1 ETWRN
6 LYGFGNVD
14 LAVNW
19 ELLWKCEAWTKSI
32 SNSKSKE
39 IYSVQRIVGDSW
51 VVPEKGW
58 IKLNTDGA
66 VSIHNG
72 FASIGG
78 QVEVECNNSLV
89 IETILAG
96 GVANSKISELY
107 LIHQLLGCNWRVR
120 LRYILRDHDKVVDHM
135 AKLPSMN
142 CNEMQIL

>member
-1 ETWRN
+1 VTI
-6 LYGFGNVD
+6 G
-14 LAVNW
+14 
-19 ELLWKCEAWTKSI
+19 EAWTKSI

-39 IYSVQRIVGDSW
+39 IYRVQRIVGDSW
-51 VVPEKGW
+51 VVAEKGW

-66 VSIHNG
+66 VSTHNC

-78 QVEVECNNSLV
+78 VLRDHGARWICGFTMKTRQVEMECDNSLV

-96 GVANSKISELY
+96 GAANSKISELH
-107 LIHQLLGCNWRVR
+107 LIHQLLDCNWRVR